1 MIPQIKEINFPSY
14 ATLHEATISLSEMGD
29 RTITTQVRI
38 DGSVVPEFDGW
49 ELEFKGERFVLPVK
63 EPQAAK
69 DNTTKNSLVDLTF
82 VSWPVNELKRY
93 FFVEMTSIS
102 SGTAIADKYIASL
115 QLGVEDF
122 IEAFNRVLNYYFA
135 GRITIEL
142 YRSGSGIYSSERS
155 LVDINYTYIWDVLQK
170 INEIYGVRWYI
181 DHDSSTGSYT
191 IRVGY
196 PSASITDHDFEYG
209 YEGGLLRFERQVQ
222 DDTIV
227 NVLLGRGGEKN
238 LPYRYFKK
246 VDAEN
251 PDWAPDPDAI
261 PELANIYFDR
271 LHDINFRWYIR
282 GWVKNPNRSTAQDA
296 GYTLPDYDDS
306 DVPSEYLWAY
316 RKGRYSDTGFNP
328 VEYVKDDE
336 SIAKYGEIWGALDD
350 NDDIYPTI
358 QGVTIDPYGRIDEV
372 VDVSD
377 IVTDDVTAAVEG
389 AANETNLDR
398 AVITL
403 SSMREYEYDIVVSRQ
418 FVIPTGKT
426 GVITYSW
433 IDPKGRNYDD
443 EYVDTENSRVIAVR
457 ASDGT
462 EFQSGSIPAGTYYYK
477 LHLVVVHSS
486 SSMAV
491 TGTYGIEN
499 VKLTIADNNDNAW
512 KPTFDIWVKNIW
524 ETEQLSGETD
534 ADYSERVWIPIIGD
548 RLGNEAKVIF
558 SDGFMSIS
566 EDYEF
571 VIAEYPVVDRTKN
584 IRVRQSDGTYTTVNS
599 EWKITLYKSS
609 AEYDVTGLFI
619 PNATTNG
626 KPVAGDHFFFTGID
640 MPFIYV
646 KWAEERLNAYKTD
659 HLDGVKDLNPTWVI
673 QLDKVRVHTI
683 EDSDYGQAL
692 ADRLATGAL
701 VRTRDRRFTH
711 GDILSLY
718 VQMITY
724 RWNEPSD
731 NNPYIVPDIEI
742 VLSDKVVSV
751 ESPVQQL
758 QNEVN
763 VIQTSYAKTS
773 DIEAVVR
780 KVSAPMFLKKTGESD
795 ASSSPTTF
803 SSKVTSKNFRQGGIG
818 GSGWGIYTDNAN
830 QIAADA
836 VPADVPNPDSVFEV
850 DKMIIR
856 KELQVNSL
864 VVNQISYIGGKQIV
878 SAAAIECTQVYET
891 DDTYV
896 CSFDQKQGSV
906 GNLFQVGDIAY
917 GQVYEADN
925 TDLRY
930 YKMVV
935 TAVGVNTI
943 TLSKTP
949 KDGSGV
955 PKAGDTI
962 VQFGNTSNAA
972 RQYVIVRD
980 VIGGGYERMLFG
992 LTSVRSNGTEYYF
1005 AGREG
1010 SGTERWFVGN
1020 RDGQF
1025 AEYVNGELN
1034 ITGRLSVTSQV
1045 AKSDGTYV
1053 ALSTYLNNLQNQISG
1068 NIQTWYS
1075 EGVPSLSNYPAS
1087 GWETVSDK
1095 NDHIGDL
1102 YFDKLTGKA
1111 YRFLLDGNNYT
1122 WVKITD
1128 EDIAT
1133 ALAIGQQNQT
1143 SIAGLQYLKDATN
1156 QGTLIE
1162 GGLVLTSLIQLGSAS
1177 GSTYNVWAGINGL
1190 RDTDELGDGIAAW
1203 YGGPMADHE
1212 ADATLQD
1219 YARSLFRFDGSGYL
1233 AGGKISWDE
1242 DGDGKIPGISWQGN
1256 SIVIDGNVKLSSVSG
1271 DSVTELISL
1280 VQSLSNL
1287 WELKTEN
1294 GVTFIHAKSNYP
1306 IVSDNFISAGGLSDT
1321 SGGGGSIVAA
1331 LKDLTDVSNS
1341 LNPSAGQ
1348 VLTYRNGEW
1357 NAETPQSGVSS
1368 ISLTGEVTGSGTS
1381 TIVTSIATGAV
1392 STNKLADLAVTAAKL
1407 AADSVTTAKI
1417 ADGNVTLAKLANDA
1431 KSMTLWGQTAT
1442 LGSAVAGDMSS
1453 VGKITFTAKSSET
1466 STGNVLEVVTANGLT
1481 YLHTNLPI
1489 VSDDFISGGGLS
1501 DTSGGGTGSSTL
1513 AGLTDTT
1520 ITNPDNGQFLKYNGS
1535 SWVNSPIALA
1545 NIDGFS
1551 MATLAA
1557 GQVLRYNGQ
1566 NWTNQMLSLG
1576 SLSGVDI
1583 TNADEDFILKY
1594 DANGNWV
1601 ATENTLGG
1609 LSDVE
1614 IAGTPTNGQALIY
1627 SNGTWVPGAGGAAD
1641 GPYFCTSSTG
1651 HEVTT
1656 KVVTPVTTIT
1666 QVTTG
1671 MRLMV
1676 NFSNRNSQDN
1686 ISLQISGMSTAYPC
1700 RERPFG
1706 SYFTYHW
1713 NASTIVEFVFEN
1725 GYWDLIGNVPA
1736 LNSALGSVKT
1746 INSLAELKTY
1756 DLSDSYIVA
1765 SASTVKEIYDE
1776 LSSGVSGGVKISNRR
1791 TSGTRIVTITI
1802 GTTAYDIYA
1811 PTSGSGSDA
1820 SWGSDYS
1827 DGTVGLT
1834 IGGVTKYV
1842 YVQGVNGEFSWDNE
1856 DATNHTIDLTVKGD
1870 TYTLCLDGYSSGGGG
1885 GGSYTLPIASASRLG
1900 GIKVGSGLS
1909 INSTTGVLSVTGGG
1923 GSGTTY
1929 SAGDGIDITNDIIS
1943 LDLYKRS
1950 SAVTTESR
1958 TSTSGRYYEVEMD
1971 SNGKVFVNVPWAG
1984 GGSGTS
1990 GVTSVAGLTGD
2001 ITASQ
2006 LLSALSLSDTISRD
2020 DLTNALSSYVTTT
2033 DLNTALN
2040 GYLPLTAGTSKPL
2053 TGTLVGRDIRPSSTE
2068 TYDLGTSSYF
2078 WNNIYVKRI
2087 YLANGV
2093 YIDYDTDGYIYINGN
2108 LVASG
2113 YISAGGVSTT

>member
-1 MIPQIKEINFPSY
+1 MRTSPNIVIRTASGRTNLPDGYTLLEYIQNTGNAYIQTTIYGAATWYITAQEDSATKNAILIGTRSTNPATWYGTNYSTRTWDSVDISSSIKADIVANFATNSLTGTVNDVAFTREATSSMASSFKYCLFNAGTAYSFPFRGKIFGEVVAKNASGVEVFHGFPCKNSNNVVGLYDTVSGSFKSSSTSTQFVAGPDAPLGLEVPITEDAKRVYNLMKDDYILVSWNDTEAREISIGDYVEDELFGPFYVTEAQSAQFNAETGAYRHEIRFDREYIGWKNVLHMLTYNVNGQVVRRETEWSLTDTLANHLGEIIRNLTALGYNYGYSIQSGEIDESTAICVSFSGTSIYDALNALATAWKCEWWVTYNSGYSQGTIHFGKCASGTEVDIELGENAESIVPSKSEAEFANKIYAYGSTRNIPDTYRKSLVFTVTGTDSQTYDGASATVFQDSARPIRKDMLYISDENEFKRTVELTTPSY
-14 ATLHEATISLSEMGD
+14 SYSEQSDSGYQNRATYSETFSIQQKVRYHITGDFNFVVSLERKNEGDPGDSAINYIRWSVKIDSDTIASGYTTTDSEGSHSVTFSLDTTKAIYGGTHTFEVSVWTERFESTEVALILNTITASQKTATLNTVGYYVTCPLVFDGNTYTVRFNPLCQEYSTSAFNWFDFLDGTPSGFGVGSTYTLEFSDGDSSGLKLLKVPTSYYTDDYGTETTLKLIGEKRLMLPVETGGYVTTITPQTNKLVEKVVIFEEIYPSCTLEVTGVQEGSYTANTEYSDGSKSYGTLPRYTITCQRIVSGGYVDFPFKTDYLTTNPLQVKFLTRDEGVKRGASSSASAGAGHKLSGMTFGVNFTESSQTYTIEWNEDFGAKLPNGVLKPEVGDAFVLLGWNTKAMESLHLIDTAEDELETNARAYLAAISEPQLTFTCTMMSDRMFSDGLLEMGQNVNVV
-29 RTITTQVRI
+29 RGTIEKSTRIIGYEYKLDIPEDSPVYTAGETETYSRLRAIEKALNAQTQ
-38 DGSVVPEFDGW
+38 SV
-49 ELEFKGERFVLPVK
+49 
-63 EPQAAK
+63 
-69 DNTTKNSLVDLTF
+69 
-82 VSWPVNELKRY
+82 
-93 FFVEMTSIS
+93 TSS
-102 SGTAIADKYIASL
+102 SGTASVPNASSDSSSGGQGGGSL
-115 QLGVEDF
+115 TGILSWQSGSVTS
-122 IEAFNRVLNYYFA
+122 FA
-135 GRITIEL
+135 GDSFNGSENKIITIPTDINHL
-142 YRSGSGIYSSERS
+142 VNANKLLRINAVVSTLTDGTIVVS
-155 LVDINYTYIWDVLQK
+155 LVDSNGNKIAPQIPSGAIIGGVNTKVQFSTSVSYDTSTEYTAVD
-170 INEIYGVRWYI
+170 G
-181 DHDSSTGSYT
+181 
-191 IRVGY
+191 
-196 PSASITDHDFEYG
+196 
-209 YEGGLLRFERQVQ
+209 
-222 DDTIV
+222 
-227 NVLLGRGGEKN
+227 
-238 LPYRYFKK
+238 K
-246 VDAEN
+246 V
-251 PDWAPDPDAI
+251 
-261 PELANIYFDR
+261 
-271 LHDINFRWYIR
+271 
-282 GWVKNPNRSTAQDA
+282 
-296 GYTLPDYDDS
+296 TLPAYPVNNLSWS
-306 DVPSEYLWAY
+306 D
-316 RKGRYSDTGFNP
+316 GTNNYSYNGT
-328 VEYVKDDE
+328 
-336 SIAKYGEIWGALDD
+336 S
-350 NDDIYPTI
+350 
-358 QGVTIDPYGRIDEV
+358 GVTI
-372 VDVSD
+372 
-377 IVTDDVTAAVEG
+377 TAAQLG
-389 AANETNLDR
+389 ALTSSN
-398 AVITL
+398 IKTL
-403 SSMREYEYDIVVSRQ
+403 TLNSGSFSGGTFNPAGNSNTTFTVPSALTHLSDWSAL
-418 FVIPTGKT
+418 
-426 GVITYSW
+426 
-433 IDPKGRNYDD
+433 
-443 EYVDTENSRVIAVR
+443 NSRI
-457 ASDGT
+457 
-462 EFQSGSIPAGTYYYK
+462 
-477 LHLVVVHSS
+477 
-486 SSMAV
+486 
-491 TGTYGIEN
+491 
-499 VKLTIADNNDNAW
+499 NA
-512 KPTFDIWVKNIW
+512 
-524 ETEQLSGETD
+524 L
-534 ADYSERVWIPIIGD
+534 
-548 RLGNEAKVIF
+548 
-558 SDGFMSIS
+558 
-566 EDYEF
+566 
-571 VIAEYPVVDRTKN
+571 
-584 IRVRQSDGTYTTVNS
+584 
-599 EWKITLYKSS
+599 
-609 AEYDVTGLFI
+609 
-619 PNATTNG
+619 
-626 KPVAGDHFFFTGID
+626 
-640 MPFIYV
+640 
-646 KWAEERLNAYKTD
+646 
-659 HLDGVKDLNPTWVI
+659 
-673 QLDKVRVHTI
+673 
-683 EDSDYGQAL
+683 
-692 ADRLATGAL
+692 
-701 VRTRDRRFTH
+701 
-711 GDILSLY
+711 
-718 VQMITY
+718 
-724 RWNEPSD
+724 
-731 NNPYIVPDIEI
+731 
-742 VLSDKVVSV
+742 
-751 ESPVQQL
+751 ES
-758 QNEVN
+758 
-763 VIQTSYAKTS
+763 
-773 DIEAVVR
+773 
-780 KVSAPMFLKKTGESD
+780 
-795 ASSSPTTF
+795 
-803 SSKVTSKNFRQGGIG
+803 
-818 GSGWGIYTDNAN
+818 
-830 QIAADA
+830 
-836 VPADVPNPDSVFEV
+836 
-850 DKMIIR
+850 
-856 KELQVNSL
+856 
-864 VVNQISYIGGKQIV
+864 
-878 SAAAIECTQVYET
+878 
-891 DDTYV
+891 
-896 CSFDQKQGSV
+896 
-906 GNLFQVGDIAY
+906 
-917 GQVYEADN
+917 
-925 TDLRY
+925 
-930 YKMVV
+930 
-935 TAVGVNTI
+935 
-943 TLSKTP
+943 
-949 KDGSGV
+949 
-955 PKAGDTI
+955 
-962 VQFGNTSNAA
+962 
-972 RQYVIVRD
+972 
-980 VIGGGYERMLFG
+980 
-992 LTSVRSNGTEYYF
+992 
-1005 AGREG
+1005 
-1010 SGTERWFVGN
+1010 
-1020 RDGQF
+1020 
-1025 AEYVNGELN
+1025 
-1034 ITGRLSVTSQV
+1034 
-1045 AKSDGTYV
+1045 
-1053 ALSTYLNNLQNQISG
+1053 
-1068 NIQTWYS
+1068 
-1075 EGVPSLSNYPAS
+1075 
-1087 GWETVSDK
+1087 
-1095 NDHIGDL
+1095 
-1102 YFDKLTGKA
+1102 
-1111 YRFLLDGNNYT
+1111 
-1122 WVKITD
+1122 
-1128 EDIAT
+1128 
-1133 ALAIGQQNQT
+1133 
-1143 SIAGLQYLKDATN
+1143 
-1156 QGTLIE
+1156 
-1162 GGLVLTSLIQLGSAS
+1162 
-1177 GSTYNVWAGINGL
+1177 
-1190 RDTDELGDGIAAW
+1190 
-1203 YGGPMADHE
+1203 
-1212 ADATLQD
+1212 
-1219 YARSLFRFDGSGYL
+1219 
-1233 AGGKISWDE
+1233 
-1242 DGDGKIPGISWQGN
+1242 
-1256 SIVIDGNVKLSSVSG
+1256 
-1271 DSVTELISL
+1271 
-1280 VQSLSNL
+1280 L
-1287 WELKTEN
+1287 WELDSN
-1294 GVTFIHAKSNYP
+1294 GYIHAKNDKS
-1306 IVSDNFISAGGLSDT
+1306 VWTGGFISGGGLSDEE
-1321 SGGGGSIVAA
+1321 GGSIVAA

-1627 SNGTWVPGAGGAAD
+1627 SNGSWVPGAAGGAAD

-1746 INSLAELKTY
+1746 INSLAELKIY

-1842 YVQGVNGEFSWDNE
+1842 YVQGVTGEFSWDNE

-1885 GGSYTLPIASASRLG
+1885 GSSYTLPIASASRLG

-1923 GSGTTY
+1923 GGGTTY

-1950 SAVTTESR
+1950 SSVTTESR

-2020 DLTNALSSYVTTT
+2020 DLTNALSSYVSTSAM
-2033 DLNTALN
+2033 NTALN

-2053 TGTLVGRDIRPSSTE
+2053 TGTLVGRDFRPSSTE